1 MLRPSSAAPIVA
13 GLSRRRIQGSD
24 IFGYRVERR
33 PPSSLVDLMAE
44 AGKRRSGVMPSAAGS
59 CRSILDRQFA
69 VRRRVLES
77 EVGLGGRLRHGGATG
92 LRRGEPLQG
101 LARLDRV
108 DPALPISKSSS
119 LSGSR
124 TCGMTVQP
132 PPILGIR

>member
-1 MLRPSSAAPIVA
+1 AL
-13 GLSRRRIQGSD
+13 
-24 IFGYRVERR
+24 IFGRF
-33 PPSSLVDLMAE
+33 D
-44 AGKRRSGVMPSAAGS
+44 GRSGEATVWGYASAAGS

-77 EVGLGGRLRHGGATG
+77 EVGLGGRLRRGGATG

-101 LARLDRV
+101 LAQLDRV

-124 TCGMTVQP
+124 TCGLTVQP
-132 PPILGIR
+132 PPILGIK